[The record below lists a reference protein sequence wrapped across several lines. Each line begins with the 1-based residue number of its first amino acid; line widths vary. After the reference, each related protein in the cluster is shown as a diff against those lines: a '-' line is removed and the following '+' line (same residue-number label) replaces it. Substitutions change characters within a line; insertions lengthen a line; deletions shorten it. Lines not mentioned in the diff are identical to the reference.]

1 MTAVARKDPPGVDA
15 ANAALAPDVSSRRW
29 LIAITAALAA
39 LLEIVDTS
47 IVNVAI
53 TDMQSAL
60 GATLAEVGWVITSY
74 AIANVIVLPLAAW
87 LGDTF
92 GKKRYFVFSLVGF
105 TLASVM
111 CGLSTSLT
119 MLVVARVLQG
129 LTGGGLL
136 AKAQSIL
143 FETFPKEEQGKAQAL
158 FGVVAIAGPAIGP
171 VLGGYIVTNLDW
183 RWIFFINLPIG
194 IVAVF
199 MALTFLPVD
208 EPKKKVE
215 RRVDW
220 LGLGLLIVGLGSL
233 QTLLEEGQSNE
244 WFDSPE
250 MVALGVAGFV
260 GLVAFVFRQL
270 RIDYPVV
277 DLRVLRH
284 RSLMGGAAFSMVLG
298 MSLYGALFAVPIF
311 AQSVLHYTAQETGLL
326 LLPGALASA
335 FMMPIAGVLSQRVD
349 PRKLIALGALGLAG
363 AILLVGRLSVQT
375 SADDLQ
381 FPLILR
387 GAATVFM
394 FLPLSLAAIGPLP
407 KRDMPAATGIY
418 NLTRQLGGSF
428 GIAMLTTVLSR
439 REAFH
444 MAVLSDKVNAGNPL
458 ATLRL
463 EQLAQGLV
471 ARGVAPENAK
481 VVALSMLKGSVRL
494 QAAIQ
499 SFNDC
504 FVIVATLIVVS
515 LPLIWLLGRP
525 QKGAAVDAGH

>member
-1 MTAVARKDPPGVDA
+1 MSAAAPSTSDARRTATPSSGDA
-15 ANAALAPDVSSRRW
+15 SRRW
-29 LIAITAALAA
+29 LIAATAAMAA

-47 IVNVAI
+47 IVNVAL
-53 TDMQSAL
+53 TDMQSSL
-60 GATLAEVGWVITSY
+60 GATLSEVGWVITSY

-92 GKKRYFVFSLVGF
+92 GKKRYFVFSLIGF
-105 TLASVM
+105 TASSVM
-111 CGLSTSLT
+111 CGLSTSLA
-119 MLVVARVLQG
+119 MLVFARVLQG

-158 FGVVAIAGPAIGP
+158 FGIVAIAGPAIGP

-199 MALTFLPVD
+199 MALSFLPAD
-208 EPKKKVE
+208 EVKPPSNRK
-215 RRVDW
+215 VDW
-220 LGLGLLIVGLGSL
+220 LGLALLIVGLGSL
-233 QTLLEEGQSNE
+233 QTLLEEGQSND
-244 WFDSPE
+244 WFESIE
-250 MVALGVAGFV
+250 MVALGVAGVV
-260 GLVAFVFRQL
+260 GVVAFVVRQL

-284 RSLMGGAAFSMVLG
+284 RSLAGGTAFSLVLG

-311 AQSVLHYTAQETGLL
+311 AQTVLRFTAQDTGLL

-335 FMMPIAGVLSQRVD
+335 FFMPIAARVGQIVD
-349 PRKLIALGALGLAG
+349 PRKLIAFGSVGLVAS
-363 AILLVGRLSVQT
+363 ILLLARLSILT
-375 SADDLQ
+375 STDDLEG
-381 FPLILR
+381 PLMLR

-407 KRDMPAATGIY
+407 KKDVAAASGIY
-418 NLTRQLGGSF
+418 NLTRQLGGSI
-428 GIAMLTTVLSR
+428 GIALLTTILAR
-439 REAFH
+439 RQAFH
-444 MAVLSDKVNAGNPL
+444 SAVLADKVHSANPL
-458 ATLRL
+458 AVARL
-463 EQLAQGLV
+463 EQSAQALA
-471 ARGVAPENAK
+471 ARGVPLESAK
-481 VVALSMLKGSVRL
+481 AVALASLNGQVKL
-494 QAAIQ
+494 QASIQ

-504 FVIVATLIVVS
+504 FYVVAAMIVLS
-515 LPLIWLLGRP
+515 LPLILLLGRP

>member
-1 MTAVARKDPPGVDA
+1 MSAAAGATGATSATGAVPADP
-15 ANAALAPDVSSRRW
+15 SSRRW
-29 LIAITAALAA
+29 LIAVTAALAA

-199 MALTFLPVD
+199 MALTFLPAD
-208 EPKKKVE
+208 EPRKQTE

-220 LGLGLLIVGLGSL
+220 LGLALLVLGLGSL
-233 QTLLEEGQSNE
+233 QTLLEEGQSHD
-244 WFDSPE
+244 WFDEPA
-250 MVALGVAGFV
+250 MVALAFGTIF
-260 GLVAFVFRQL
+260 GLVAFVVRQL
-270 RIDYPVV
+270 RVPHPVV

-284 RSLMGGAAFSMVLG
+284 RSLAGGAAFSMVLG

-311 AQSVLHYTAQETGLL
+311 AQSVLHYTAQETGLM

-335 FMMPIAGVLSQRVD
+335 FMMPFAARLSQRVD
-349 PRKLIALGALGLAG
+349 PRKLIAGGAIGLATS
-363 AILLVGRLSVQT
+363 ILLIGRLSPLT
-375 SADDLQ
+375 SSDDLQ
-381 FPLILR
+381 GPLILR

-407 KRDMPAATGIY
+407 KRDIPSATGIY
-418 NLTRQLGGSF
+418 NLTRQLGGSM
-428 GIAMLTTVLSR
+428 GIAMLTTVLAR
-439 REAFH
+439 RQAFH
-444 MAVLSDKVNAGNPL
+444 GAVLADKVNAGNPL
-458 ATLRL
+458 ALQRL
-463 EQLAQGLV
+463 EQLTAGLA
-471 ARGVAPENAK
+471 ARGVAPADAK
-481 VVALSMLKGSVRL
+481 VAALGALAGAVKL
-494 QAAIQ
+494 QAAIL

-504 FVIVATLIVVS
+504 FIIVAVLVFVS
-515 LPLIWLLGRP
+515 LPLILLLGKP
-525 QKGAAVDAGH
+525 QRGAAVDAGH